1 MDLHDLA
8 RRMTA
13 AALAAVDPERLV
25 REELARRAPLGDHP
39 FGAVLA
45 LGKAGPALA
54 RGAREAIESPARRLL
69 VRPHRSP
76 ALLDPGWEQK
86 TGGHPLPDRQ
96 SVAAGERLEKW
107 LGDLPPQPF
116 LVLISG
122 GASAC
127 VELPAPGLTL
137 DDLAATQ
144 RALLGS
150 GLPIQTVNAVRKHL
164 SLLKGGGALKATG
177 GRLPH
182 VLVLLLSDVP
192 GNDPSVIASGPFTAD
207 PTTFAGA
214 LAAVEGLPVPESVHH
229 HLAAGARGEIPETLK
244 PGDSSLERVETVLL
258 GSVRTAVTAA
268 VAEARRYGFQTA
280 EGDLKGEAA
289 QAGRDLVIR
298 GRELRTGMALVLGGE
313 TTVTLSGPAGS
324 GGRNQELAL
333 AAARELSGGVSAGE
347 IVFTLA
353 TDGEDGPT
361 RSAGATV
368 DGTTW
373 EAIRRAGIDPEAAL
387 SRHDSRTALAAAPGV
402 LLETGPTGTNAG
414 DLAVYLRAVSSGAQ
428 PLALHLG

>member
-25 REELARRAPLGDHP
+25 REELARRASTRDQP
-39 FGAVLA
+39 FGSVLA
-45 LGKAGPALA
+45 LGKAGAAMA
-54 RGAREAIESPARRLL
+54 RGAREAINVLERPSRRLL
-69 VRPHRSP
+69 IRPHQSP
-76 ALLDPGWEQK
+76 ALLDPGWEQM

-96 SVAAGERLEKW
+96 SVAAGERLEAW
-107 LGDLPPQPF
+107 LRELGELPPQPL

-127 VELPAPGLTL
+127 LELPAPGLTL

-144 RALLGS
+144 QALLGS

-164 SLLKGGGALKATG
+164 SRLKGGGALRATG
-177 GRLPH
+177 GRLPR

-192 GNDPSVIASGPFTAD
+192 GDEPSAIASGPFAAD
-207 PTTFAGA
+207 PTTFAEA
-214 LAAVEGLPVPESVHH
+214 LSAIQGLPVPGSVRQY
-229 HLAAGARGEIPETLK
+229 LAAGAPETLK
-244 PGDSSLERVETVLL
+244 PGDPLLERVETVLL
-258 GSVRTAVTAA
+258 GSVKTAMAAA
-268 VAEARRYGFQTA
+268 VAETRRHGLQAA
-280 EGDLKGEAA
+280 EGDLEGEAA
-289 QAGRDLVIR
+289 RAGHNLVVQ
-298 GRELRTGMALVLGGE
+298 GRELGTALVLGGE

-333 AAARELSGGVSAGE
+333 AAARELSGGTNE
-347 IVFTLA
+347 LVFTLA

-373 EAIRRAGIDPEAAL
+373 EAIRRAGIDPAAAL
-387 SRHDSRTALAAAPGV
+387 SRHDSRTALAAVPDV
-402 LLETGPTGTNAG
+402 LLETGPTGTNVG
-414 DLAVYLRAVSSGAQ
+414 DLAVYLRKVS
-428 PLALHLG
+428 